1 MNHHINGMD
10 RLITQQ
16 SMHIKY
22 LTSQLENYNKLTTLL
37 TKDNIQLV
45 EYNKKLVESDKFS
58 TDEKNKIIDQFRCV
72 VCFEKTKTILLEPC
86 LHFATCQ
93 GCSEKINKCP
103 ICRGEF
109 ETRLLVFG
117 E

>member
-1 MNHHINGMD
+1 MNHQINGMD

-22 LTSQLENYNKLTTLL
+22 LTSQLENYEKFTTIL
-37 TKDNIQLV
+37 TKDNIRLTQD
-45 EYNKKLVESDKFS
+45 NKKLIESDKLS
-58 TDEKNKIIDQFRCV
+58 TDEKNQIRDQFRCV
-72 VCFEKTKTILLEPC
+72 VCFENTKTILFEPC

-93 GCSEKINKCP
+93 GCSEKMNTCP